1 MKKRILIIAI
11 VIGFIKAEAQTSAFK
26 SIDSLLT
33 IGRYKKALVQLK
45 KLPST
50 FKTNVKT
57 AKIYASIDDYKKAAK
72 YYEQALL
79 LKDNYTTKVNLGKA
93 YQKERKL
100 QKAISVFKK
109 IVQKDTDNLLINYQL
124 GKLYLQT
131 KQPLKAKKTFELLI
145 NKDQTNANYHYQ
157 LGVAYAMLKKRNPKI
172 NSFLS
177 AFKYDNEHIKA
188 IHQLV
193 KAYTFLRDKDSA
205 TIFIDKGLKVN
216 PNHIKLN
223 KLKIN
228 NLFLGKNYNEAV
240 TRLKKLD
247 SIQPKE
253 FYTQK
258 MLGRS
263 FLKLNQ
269 LDSAKKYFDK
279 ALKID
284 QSDYKS
290 YEYLGD
296 IALKDKNYKTAEFMY
311 LMSVFTGKEPRD
323 KGYYGM
329 AYINLQTKDTKKAI
343 EFFKEAVK
351 ENHKNY
357 RALYQLANTS
367 ENFYK
372 DKKIAYELYNN
383 YMSKFEKR
391 DTLLT
396 NHVKS
401 RLKEIKK
408 YYFKK
413 GEVLE

>member
-1 MKKRILIIAI
+1 MKKRILIIALI
-11 VIGFIKAEAQTSAFK
+11 IGFIKAEAQTSAFK

-57 AKIYASIDDYKKAAK
+57 AKIYASIDNYKKAAK
-72 YYEQALL
+72 HYEQALE
-79 LKDNYTTKVNLGKA
+79 LKDDYATKVSLGKA
-93 YQKERKL
+93 YQKQKKL
-100 QKAISVFKK
+100 QKAISIFERL
-109 IVQKDTDNLLINYQL
+109 IEKDNDNLLINYQL
-124 GKLYLQT
+124 GKMYLQT
-131 KQPLKAKKTFELLI
+131 KKALKAKKVFELLI
-145 NKDQTNANYHYQ
+145 KKDQTNANYHYQ

-172 NSFLS
+172 DSFLK
-177 AFKYDNEHIKA
+177 AYQYDNEHIKA
-188 IHQLV
+188 IHQLAKV
-193 KAYTFLRDKDSA
+193 YVFLRDKDS
-205 TIFIDKGLKVN
+205 TNIFINKGLEVK
-216 PNHIKLN
+216 PNHVKLN

-228 NLFLGKNYNEAV
+228 RLFLSKKYKEAID
-240 TRLKKLD
+240 RLKKLD
-247 SIQPKE
+247 SIQSKE

-258 MLGRS
+258 MLGRT
-263 FLKLNQ
+263 FFKLKEF
-269 LDSAKKYFDK
+269 DSAKVYFKK

-284 QSDYKS
+284 QSDHKS

-296 IALKDKNYKTAEFMY
+296 IALEKKDFKSGEFMY

-329 AYINLQTKDTKKAI
+329 GYINLKTNNTKKAL
-343 EFFKEAVK
+343 EFFKDAVK

-372 DKKIAYELYNN
+372 EKKIAYKLYNN
-383 YMSKFEKR
+383 YMSKFERK

-408 YYFKK
+408 YYFMK
-413 GEVLE
+413 GEILE